1 MDEVPITPLG
11 YWICTKPLKFS
22 YKAFCWQIVVSV
34 NGKQVYR
41 CVACIQPN
49 SRTAERLCLIS
60 RVGRGL
66 FGQIPDFLGKRWESG
81 TLGGHGFCG
90 HFETLHLFFFR
101 VELVVI
107 RLERQR
113 DDSLEEVKTARCYLL
128 AF

>member
-49 SRTAERLCLIS
+49 SRTAEQPNSRTAVQPNSRTAVQPRTPQTSAASLQKVIQPLCVIITNSNRFRLSGSFTLRTEMANQGGS
-60 RVGRGL
+60 GR
-66 FGQIPDFLGKRWESG
+66 
-81 TLGGHGFCG
+81 
-90 HFETLHLFFFR
+90 
-101 VELVVI
+101 
-107 RLERQR
+107 
-113 DDSLEEVKTARCYLL
+113 
-128 AF
+128 